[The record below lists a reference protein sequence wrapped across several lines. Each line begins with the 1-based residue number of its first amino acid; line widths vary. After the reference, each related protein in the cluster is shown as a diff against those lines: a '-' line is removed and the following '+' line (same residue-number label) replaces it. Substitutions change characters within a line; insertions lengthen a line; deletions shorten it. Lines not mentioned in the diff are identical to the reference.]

1 MYYAASH
8 EEMRPGNLTMVNKHA
23 SRHVSLEMADRR
35 AAWVR
40 ALTLAFAIV
49 LTVAALAG
57 CGQNGHAQGA
67 GGGGMP
73 PALVSVQTLKP
84 ASAAVRYEFVGQTAG
99 SKEAEVRARVQGI
112 LERRTYQEGSR
123 VKAGQ
128 LLFVIDPRPYA
139 AQVQAAEA
147 DLARA
152 QAQSSQ
158 ASRNLER
165 VKPLAGSKAISQ
177 RDYDEAVSAAET
189 GAAAV
194 KQAQARLTEA
204 RLNLGYTSVTAPVSG
219 LASRALRSE
228 GSLVSPGQDSLLTT
242 VSQVD
247 PIYVNF
253 GVTEAE
259 QRQMLKAIG
268 SGNAIAA
275 DPKDVKAATVSVRL
289 SDGTVFPQ
297 KGKLGFIDPR
307 VNTQT
312 GSFDAR
318 AEIPNPDGA
327 LRPGQFVRVVLEA
340 APRPDV
346 IVVPQR
352 AVMDGP
358 EGKFVWVPGKSQDGK
373 DVALPR
379 PVTVGDWIE
388 VDGQQQWI
396 IEKGLA
402 AGDAVIVDGT
412 AKIFPIP
419 GGAPI
424 MLGPPPGMDGKGGPA
439 GAPKGDAGKDAGKP
453 GAAPKK

>member
-1 MYYAASH
+1 MINNSA
-8 EEMRPGNLTMVNKHA
+8 K
-23 SRHVSLEMADRR
+23 RHVSLDDADRR
-35 AAWVR
+35 ATWVR
-40 ALTLAFAIV
+40 ALTLAVTVVATIAI
-49 LTVAALAG
+49 LAS
-57 CGQNGHAQGA
+57 CGRDGHAQGG

-73 PALVSVQTLKP
+73 PALVSVQTVKP
-84 ASAAVRYEFVGQTAG
+84 VSVPVRFEFVGQTAG

-112 LERRTYQEGSR
+112 LEKRTYQEGSP

-128 LLFVIDPRPYA
+128 LLFVIDPKPYA
-139 AQVQAAEA
+139 AQLQAAEA

-165 VKPLAGSKAISQ
+165 VKPLSGSKAISQ
-177 RDYDEAVSAAET
+177 RDYDEAVSAAES

-219 LASRALRSE
+219 LASRALKSE
-228 GSLVSPGQDSLLTT
+228 GSLVSPGDNSLLTT

-247 PIYVNF
+247 PLYVNF
-253 GVTEAE
+253 SVSETE

-268 SGNAIAA
+268 KGGAVAA
-275 DPKDVKAATVSVRL
+275 NPKDVQAANVTVRL
-289 SDGTVFPQ
+289 SDGTVYPQ
-297 KGKLGFIDPR
+297 KGRLGFIDPR

-318 AEIPNPDGA
+318 AEVPNPEGL
-327 LRPGQFVRVVLEA
+327 LRPGQFVRVVLES

-358 EGKFVWVPGKSQDGK
+358 QGKFVYVTGKSQDGK
-373 DVALPR
+373 DVGLPK
-379 PVTVGDWIE
+379 PIAVGDWVE
-388 VDGQQQWI
+388 VDGQPQWI
-396 IEKGLA
+396 VEKGLA
-402 AGDAVIVDGT
+402 AGDPVIIEGT

-424 MLGPPPGMDGKGGPA
+424 MLGPPPGMNGKGGPP
-439 GAPKGDAGKDAGKP
+439 GAAKSAAAKDAGKE
-453 GAAPKK
+453 GAAPRK

>member
-1 MYYAASH
+1 MYYAAPQEKQPPWISP
-8 EEMRPGNLTMVNKHA
+8 MTRNSAK
-23 SRHVSLEMADRR
+23 RHVPLDIADRR
-35 AAWVR
+35 AGWVR
-40 ALTLAFAIV
+40 ALTLAATVVATIAI
-49 LTVAALAG
+49 LTACNRSG
-57 CGQNGHAQGA
+57 PPPGP

-73 PALVSVQTLKP
+73 PALVAVQTVKP
-84 ASAAVRYEFVGQTAG
+84 VTVPVRFEFVGQTAG

-128 LLFVIDPRPYA
+128 LLFVIDPKPYA
-139 AQVQAAEA
+139 AQAQA

-152 QAQSSQ
+152 EAQSAQ

-189 GAAAV
+189 TAAAV

-204 RLNLGYTSVTAPVSG
+204 RLNLGYTAVTAPVGG
-219 LASRALRSE
+219 LASRALKSE
-228 GSLVSPGQDSLLTT
+228 GSLVTPGDASLLTT

-247 PIYVNF
+247 PLYVNF
-253 GVTEAE
+253 GVSEAE
-259 QRQMLKAIG
+259 QRLLLKALGNSAPSAAG
-268 SGNAIAA
+268 SKGGQ
-275 DPKDVKAATVSVRL
+275 AATVTLKL
-289 SDGTVFPQ
+289 SDGTVYPRQ
-297 KGKLGFIDPR
+297 GRLAFIDPR

-318 AEIPNPDGA
+318 AEVPNPDGA
-327 LRPGQFVRVVLEA
+327 LRPGQFVRAVIES

-358 EGKFVWVPGKSQDGK
+358 QGKFVYLAGKSPDGK

-379 PVTVGDWIE
+379 PVTVGDWIDL
-388 VDGQQQWI
+388 DGQPQWI
-396 IEKGLA
+396 VEQGLA
-402 AGDAVIVDGT
+402 AGDVVIVDGT

-424 MLGPPPGMDGKGGPA
+424 MLGPPPGMGGKGGPPGA
-439 GAPKGDAGKDAGKP
+439 GKGEPGKDAGPAQQK
-453 GAAPKK
+453 

>member
-1 MYYAASH
+1 MTKKS
-8 EEMRPGNLTMVNKHA
+8 
-23 SRHVSLEMADRR
+23 HVSLDVADRR

-40 ALTLAFAIV
+40 VLTLAASLVATIAV
-49 LTVAALAG
+49 LAA
-57 CGQNGHAQGA
+57 CNPNGQAQGP

-73 PALVSVQTLKP
+73 PALVAVETVKP
-84 ASAAVRYEFVGQTAG
+84 VTIPVRFEFVGQTAG

-128 LLFVIDPRPYA
+128 LLFVIDPKPYA
-139 AQVQAAEA
+139 AQLQAAEA

-152 QAQSSQ
+152 DAQSAQ

-177 RDYDEAVSAAET
+177 RDYDEAVSAAESGT
-189 GAAAV
+189 AAV

-204 RLNLGYTSVTAPVSG
+204 RLNLGYTSVTAPVAG
-219 LASRALRSE
+219 LASRAQKSE
-228 GSLVSPGQDSLLTT
+228 GSLVSPGDNSLLTT

-247 PIYVNF
+247 PLYVNF
-253 GVTEAE
+253 GVSEAE
-259 QRQMLKAIG
+259 QRHMLKAIG
-268 SGNAIAA
+268 SGSAIAA
-275 DPKDVKAATVSVRL
+275 DPKDVKAAAVTLTL
-289 SDGTVFPQ
+289 SDGTAYPH
-297 KGKLGFIDPR
+297 KGRLGFIDPR

-318 AEIPNPDGA
+318 AEVPHPDGA
-327 LRPGQFVRVVLEA
+327 LRPGQFVRVVIES
-340 APRPDV
+340 APRPNV

-358 EGKFVWVPGKSQDGK
+358 QGKFVYVTGKSQDGK
-373 DVALPR
+373 DIALPR
-379 PVTVGDWIE
+379 PVTVGEWIAA
-388 VDGQQQWI
+388 DGQQQWI
-396 IEKGLA
+396 IENGLA
-402 AGDAVIVDGT
+402 AGDVIIVEGT

-424 MLGPPPGMDGKGGPA
+424 MLGPPPGMDGKGGPP
-439 GAPKGDAGKDAGKP
+439 GAAKGDAKDAGKP
-453 GAAPKK
+453 GAAPKQ

>member
-1 MYYAASH
+1 MTKS
-8 EEMRPGNLTMVNKHA
+8 TVD
-23 SRHVSLEMADRR
+23 RHIPLDVAERR

-40 ALTLAFAIV
+40 ALTLAVTVLATVAV
-49 LTVAALAG
+49 LTA
-57 CGQNGHAQGA
+57 CSRNGQAQGA

-73 PALVSVQTLKP
+73 PALVSTQTVKP
-84 ASAAVRYEFVGQTAG
+84 VSVPVRFEFVGQTAG

-128 LLFVIDPRPYA
+128 LLFVIDPKPYA
-139 AQVQAAEA
+139 AQLQAAEA

-152 QAQSSQ
+152 EAQSSQ
-158 ASRNLER
+158 ARRNLER
-165 VKPLAGSKAISQ
+165 VKPLAGSKALSQ
-177 RDYDEAVSAAET
+177 REYDEAVSAAES

-228 GSLVSPGQDSLLTT
+228 GSLVAPGQDSLLTT
-242 VSQVD
+242 ISQVD
-247 PIYVNF
+247 PLYVNF
-253 GVTEAE
+253 GVSEAE

-268 SGNAIAA
+268 TPNAANPKAVQAA
-275 DPKDVKAATVSVRL
+275 NVTLKL
-289 SDGTVFPQ
+289 SDGTVYAL
-297 KGKLGFIDPR
+297 KGRLAFIDPR
-307 VNTQT
+307 INPQT
-312 GSFDAR
+312 GSFEAR
-318 AEIPNPDGA
+318 AEVPNPDGA
-327 LRPGQFVRVVLEA
+327 LRPGQFVRVVLES
-340 APRPDV
+340 APRPEV

-358 EGKFVWVPGKSQDGK
+358 QGKFVYTTGKSQDGK
-373 DVALPR
+373 DVALPK
-379 PVTVGDWIE
+379 PVSVGEW
-388 VDGQQQWI
+388 VDVEGQPQWI
-396 IEKGLA
+396 VEKGLA
-402 AGDAVIVDGT
+402 PGDVVIVDGT

-424 MLGPPPGMDGKGGPA
+424 MFGPPPGMDAKGASP

-453 GAAPKK
+453 GAAPTK

>member
-1 MYYAASH
+1 
-8 EEMRPGNLTMVNKHA
+8 MRHRKENRFSPGLAMIKQTADRYVPLD
-23 SRHVSLEMADRR
+23 VADRR

-40 ALTLAFAIV
+40 ALTLAAALIA
-49 LTVAALAG
+49 TVAVLSA
-57 CGQNGHAQGA
+57 CGRNGQAPGP

-73 PALVSVQTLKP
+73 PALVSVQTIQP
-84 ASAAVRYEFVGQTAG
+84 VSVPVRFEFVGQTAG

-152 QAQSSQ
+152 EAQSAQ

-204 RLNLGYTSVTAPVSG
+204 RLNLGYTSVTAPVGG
-219 LASRALRSE
+219 LASRALKSE
-228 GSLVSPGQDSLLTT
+228 GSLVSPGDNSLLTT

-247 PIYVNF
+247 PLYVNF
-253 GVTEAE
+253 GVSEAE
-259 QRQMLKAIG
+259 QRLVLKAIG
-268 SGNAIAA
+268 SPAAIAA
-275 DPKDVKAATVSVRL
+275 SPKEVQAATVTLKL
-289 SDGTVFPQ
+289 SDGTAYPH
-297 KGKLGFIDPR
+297 KGRLAFIDPR

-318 AEIPNPDGA
+318 AEVPNPDGA
-327 LRPGQFVRVVLEA
+327 LRPGQFVR
-340 APRPDV
+340 
-346 IVVPQR
+346 

-358 EGKFVWVPGKSQDGK
+358 QGKFVYVTGKSQDGK
-373 DVALPR
+373 DIALPR
-379 PVTVGDWIE
+379 PVTVGEWIDL
-388 VDGQQQWI
+388 DGQPQWI
-396 IEKGLA
+396 IEQGLA
-402 AGDAVIVDGT
+402 AGDVVIIDGT

-424 MLGPPPGMDGKGGPA
+424 MLGPPPGTGDKGGPPAA
-439 GAPKGDAGKDAGKP
+439 GKAGPGKDAGP
-453 GAAPKK
+453 TQKK

>member
-1 MYYAASH
+1 MYYAAPQEKQPSRISD
-8 EEMRPGNLTMVNKHA
+8 MTSNRAK
-23 SRHVSLEMADRR
+23 RHVPLDVADRR
-35 AAWVR
+35 AGWVR
-40 ALTLAFAIV
+40 ALTLAVTVVATIAI
-49 LTVAALAG
+49 LAACNRSG
-57 CGQNGHAQGA
+57 SPPGP

-73 PALVSVQTLKP
+73 PALVAVQTVKP
-84 ASAAVRYEFVGQTAG
+84 VTVPVRFEFVGQTAG

-128 LLFVIDPRPYA
+128 LLFVIDPKPYA
-139 AQVQAAEA
+139 AQAQAAEA

-152 QAQSSQ
+152 EAQSAQ

-189 GAAAV
+189 TAAAV

-204 RLNLGYTSVTAPVSG
+204 RLNLGYTAVTAPVGG
-219 LASRALRSE
+219 LASRALKSE
-228 GSLVSPGQDSLLTT
+228 GSLVTPGDASLLTT

-247 PIYVNF
+247 PLYVNF
-253 GVTEAE
+253 GVSEAE
-259 QRQMLKAIG
+259 QRLLLKAL
-268 SGNAIAA
+268 GNAAPGAA
-275 DPKDVKAATVSVRL
+275 GSKGGQAATVTLKL
-289 SDGTVFPQ
+289 SDGTVYPRQ
-297 KGKLGFIDPR
+297 GRLAFIDPR

-318 AEIPNPDGA
+318 AEVPNPDGA
-327 LRPGQFVRVVLEA
+327 LRPGQFVRAVIES

-358 EGKFVWVPGKSQDGK
+358 QGKFVYLAGKSPDGK

-379 PVTVGDWIE
+379 PVTVGDWIDL
-388 VDGQQQWI
+388 DGQPQWI
-396 IEKGLA
+396 VEQGLA
-402 AGDAVIVDGT
+402 AGDVVIVDGT

-424 MLGPPPGMDGKGGPA
+424 MLGPPPGMDGKAGPPGA
-439 GAPKGDAGKDAGKP
+439 GKGEPGKDAGPAQQK
-453 GAAPKK
+453 

>member
-1 MYYAASH
+1 
-8 EEMRPGNLTMVNKHA
+8 MRHRKENRFSPGLAMIKQTA
-23 SRHVSLEMADRR
+23 DRYVSLDVADRR
-35 AAWVR
+35 GAWVR
-40 ALTLAFAIV
+40 ALTLA
-49 LTVAALAG
+49 AALIATMAVLSA
-57 CGQNGHAQGA
+57 CGRNGQAPGP
-67 GGGGMP
+67 GGGMP
-73 PALVSVQTLKP
+73 PALVSVQTVQP
-84 ASAAVRYEFVGQTAG
+84 VSVPVRFEFVGQTAG
-99 SKEAEVRARVQGI
+99 SKEAEVRARVQGV

-128 LLFVIDPRPYA
+128 LLFVIDPKPYA
-139 AQVQAAEA
+139 AQLQAAEA

-152 QAQSSQ
+152 EAQSAQ
-158 ASRNLER
+158 AHRNLER

-177 RDYDEAVSAAET
+177 RDYDEAVSAAES

-228 GSLVSPGQDSLLTT
+228 GSLVAPGQDSLLTT
-242 VSQVD
+242 ISQVD
-247 PIYVNF
+247 PLYVNF
-253 GVTEAE
+253 GVSEAE

-268 SGNAIAA
+268 SGNTIAA
-275 DPKDVKAATVSVRL
+275 NPKDVKAANVTVKL
-289 SDGTVFPQ
+289 SDGTVYPL
-297 KGKLGFIDPR
+297 KGKLAFVDPR
-307 VNTQT
+307 INPQT
-312 GSFDAR
+312 GSFEAR
-318 AEIPNPDGA
+318 AEVPNPDGA
-327 LRPGQFVRVVLEA
+327 LRPGQFVRVVLES

-358 EGKFVWVPGKSQDGK
+358 QGKFVYTTGKSQDGK
-373 DVALPR
+373 DVALPK
-379 PVTVGDWIE
+379 PVSVGEWVD
-388 VDGQQQWI
+388 VDGQPQWI

-402 AGDAVIVDGT
+402 PGDVVIVDGT

-424 MLGPPPGMDGKGGPA
+424 MLGPPPGMDAKGGPP
-439 GAPKGDAGKDAGKP
+439 GKPGGDAGKDAGKP